1 MRRNSAVA
9 CIMGSEN
16 LKRVQPPDMARPQKG
31 TTTMSNLD
39 PEIKPEGE
47 LTDEQASDVS
57 GGGGHPPSQGA

>member
-1 MRRNSAVA
+1 
-9 CIMGSEN
+9 MGSEN

-31 TTTMSNLD
+31 NRTMSNLD

>member
-1 MRRNSAVA
+1 
-9 CIMGSEN
+9 
-16 LKRVQPPDMARPQKG
+16 MARPQKG

-57 GGGGHPPSQGA
+57 GGGGHPSSHST